1 MPAWSA
7 IVRTGEGCAHKLA
20 ASSACLIAC
29 ARERSRLS
37 VGDLHTTPQLRIGAI
52 VHTLRCPTPN
62 IATTCNG
69 CLCDRRTDHAVNRS
83 FSKQI
88 AQSLGAENL
97 QPVALMHA
105 RAGSVLAPSAWR
117 NFCTRG
123 RGRLVVRHLDTTRR
137 LRTRATVQAHSLSDA
152 EYDNPLR
159 RKVLPIRGA
168 RSSR

>member
-52 VHTLRCPTPN
+52 VHTRRCPSLN

-69 CLCDRRTDHAVNRS
+69 MSLRSKDQSCLKSALCKADRA
-83 FSKQI
+83 
-88 AQSLGAENL
+88 A
-97 QPVALMHA
+97 
-105 RAGSVLAPSAWR
+105 AWR
-117 NFCTRG
+117 
-123 RGRLVVRHLDTTRR
+123 
-137 LRTRATVQAHSLSDA
+137 
-152 EYDNPLR
+152 
-159 RKVLPIRGA
+159 
-168 RSSR
+168 